1 MPRHSMT
8 LSRHQD
14 KLLQT
19 PATLETLGSTSAVP
33 LHRLEAWKAA
43 CVSSWIHR
51 HGAACGKKFVSEL
64 SCRNRACRT
73 TAEQRQLSLLASC
86 RFQDKPIGNY
96 LPQTPK
102 KTDFGSKL
110 EAKIWS
116 QKWSHFWASPNETIE
131 AGSQKLKLKM
141 ASVER
146 DTNCPNPKEMLRRQK
161 KDLPMNVPANPSTDA
176 RTTEVYVSIKFH
188 SSTSEAARTLF
199 MRHHAIIK
207 DHTPFFFLYHVGT
220 EEVQS
225 SVSRS
230 ILFSEAWIGFNEF
243 PPFPQY
249 QCWYKHKREKSNAPA
264 CDQSKRLLVC
274 TTSNIKIPGARGY
287 TSSKDEI

>member
-1 MPRHSMT
+1 MMPRHSMT

-43 CVSSWIHR
+43 CVNSWIHR
-51 HGAACGKKFVSEL
+51 HGAACGKEFVSEL

-86 RFQDKPIGNY
+86 RQANRELLATNSKKDRLWLQTRSQNLISKMKPF
-96 LPQTPK
+96 L
-102 KTDFGSKL
+102 
-110 EAKIWS
+110 
-116 QKWSHFWASPNETIE
+116 ASPNETTE
-131 AGSQKLKLKM
+131 AASQNLKLKM

-146 DTNCPNPKEMLRRQK
+146 DTNCPNRKEMPRHQK

-188 SSTSEAARTLF
+188 SSTSEA
-199 MRHHAIIK
+199 
-207 DHTPFFFLYHVGT
+207 
-220 EEVQS
+220 
-225 SVSRS
+225 
-230 ILFSEAWIGFNEF
+230 
-243 PPFPQY
+243 
-249 QCWYKHKREKSNAPA
+249 
-264 CDQSKRLLVC
+264 
-274 TTSNIKIPGARGY
+274 
-287 TSSKDEI
+287 